1 MLGLPVAIFRR
12 MKCLW
17 VGAGGALGSMARYLV
32 DGWVQRLVP
41 GSFPAGILVVN
52 VLGSFLLGL
61 VMTLFEARGALD
73 STLRVALAAGVLG
86 GFTTYSSFNYET
98 LEYLRRGSDVLGWIN
113 VGVTMVA
120 CLIAGAL
127 GLGLGKAIAGR

>member
-1 MLGLPVAIFRR
+1 

-86 GFTTYSSFNYET
+86 GFTTYSSFNYQT
-98 LEYLRRGSDVLGWIN
+98 LEFLRQKDWS
-113 VGVTMVA
+113 
-120 CLIAGAL
+120 AGAL
-127 GLGLGKAIAGR
+127 NLVATVTLCLGAGLLGLAAGRWVAATS